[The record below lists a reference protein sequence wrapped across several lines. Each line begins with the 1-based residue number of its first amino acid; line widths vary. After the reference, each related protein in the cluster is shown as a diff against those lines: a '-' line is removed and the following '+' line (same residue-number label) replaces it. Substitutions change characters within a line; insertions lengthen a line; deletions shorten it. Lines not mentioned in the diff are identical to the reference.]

1 MEPSVMR
8 PPLSQSPNRPKVSTL
23 PRQKTE
29 ASAYLDIY
37 KLVSE
42 KKRLQQELEQVEQR
56 RDRILKRLE
65 TLETQVQ
72 DLEQT
77 AQTLRIEG
85 EEEPQKAGKPA
96 AIATVKPPQPDSFS
110 TFYLEY

>member
-1 MEPSVMR
+1 MR
-8 PPLSQSPNRPKVSTL
+8 PHLSQPPIRQKVSTL

-65 TLETQVQ
+65 ALESQVLG
-72 DLEQT
+72 LEQI
-77 AQTLRIEG
+77 AQQLRLNPGSLSPPIT
-85 EEEPQKAGKPA
+85 PTKPG
-96 AIATVKPPQPDSFS
+96 QPD
-110 TFYLEY
+110 TFNTFFLEY

>member
-1 MEPSVMR
+1 MR
-8 PPLSQSPNRPKVSTL
+8 PPLSQSPIRPKVSTL

-42 KKRLQQELEQVEQR
+42 KKRLQHELEQVEQR

-65 TLETQVQ
+65 VLETQVQ
-72 DLEQT
+72 GLEQT
-77 AQTLRIEG
+77 AQQLRLDTEVR
-85 EEEPQKAGKPA
+85 PS
-96 AIATVKPPQPDSFS
+96 AIAVSKVTQSDPYN
-110 TFYLEY
+110 TFFLEY

>member
-1 MEPSVMR
+1 MR
-8 PPLSQSPNRPKVSTL
+8 PPLSQTPIRPKVSTL

-42 KKRLQQELEQVEQR
+42 KKRLQHELEQVEQR

-65 TLETQVQ
+65 VLENQVLG
-72 DLEQT
+72 LEQT
-77 AQTLRIEG
+77 AQNLRLDTEAKT
-85 EEEPQKAGKPA
+85 P
-96 AIATVKPPQPDSFS
+96 AIAIQPASPSD
-110 TFYLEY
+110 TFNTFVLEY

>member
-1 MEPSVMR
+1 MR
-8 PPLSQSPNRPKVSTL
+8 PPLSQSSIRPRISTL

-42 KKRLQQELEQVEQR
+42 KKRLQHELEQVEQR

-65 TLETQVQ
+65 TLESQVLG
-72 DLEQT
+72 LEQT
-77 AQTLRIEG
+77 AQQLRLSPNE
-85 EEEPQKAGKPA
+85 QVS
-96 AIATVKPPQPDSFS
+96 AIAPAPSPQSDSFN
-110 TFYLEY
+110 TFFLEY